1 MRSALEA
8 DPGLEVV
15 GEAGD
20 GQAGL
25 EVVERLE
32 PDVVLLDIS
41 MPGMDGLEAIPEIR
55 ARSPDSRIVVFSGFS
70 AERMRDLALHLG
82 ATSYVEKG
90 ESLERLGAVVRAA
103 VDRSSA

>member
-20 GQAGL
+20 GRTGL
-25 EVVERLE
+25 KVVESLE
-32 PDVVLLDIS
+32 PDVALLDIS

-55 ARSPDSRIVVFSGFS
+55 TRSPGTRIVVFSGFS
-70 AERMRDLALHLG
+70 TERMGRKALDLG

-90 ESLERLGAVVRAA
+90 ESLERLAAVVREA
-103 VDRSSA
+103 VDRPAA